1 MQNAEDPSPR
11 ALSLPSDDAKKA
23 RLMGYGLLAITM
35 FIWGSFTLISRLGA
49 TQSMTAWDISALRL
63 FTASIVLIPIQ
74 IYRREWR
81 FLLDVRV
88 LCLAL
93 VGGIAY
99 TSFVYEG
106 FSHAPAAHAA
116 IWMNGLLPFWIV
128 YLYALFVVIGFSL
141 TIDWRDTMLSSTT
154 GPL

>member
-74 IYRREWR
+74 ILTGVVLLEIHPNCRCQPWNQKIRLTKCEILEEILIDDC
-81 FLLDVRV
+81 FLMKK
-88 LCLAL
+88 
-93 VGGIAY
+93 
-99 TSFVYEG
+99 
-106 FSHAPAAHAA
+106 AA
-116 IWMNGLLPFWIV
+116 IDGSVAKFWV
-128 YLYALFVVIGFSL
+128 FALF
-141 TIDWRDTMLSSTT
+141 
-154 GPL
+154 